1 MKGCPE
7 KAFYLILNILENILL
22 GIIISR
28 WELDAAVQEFDMDH
42 I

>member
-7 KAFYLILNILENILL
+7 KAFYLILDILENILL
-22 GIIISR
+22 GIISR